1 MEGGGIIQICRHTSG
16 VHRHALL
23 GKFERCPEM
32 ARNFFNNS
40 NHGHI
45 LYEYVAALA
54 CESLKLR
61 WSSKNGKIAP
71 ISKCLR

>member
-1 MEGGGIIQICRHTSG
+1 MLCWENLKGVLKWLETSLIIVI
-16 VHRHALL
+16 
-23 GKFERCPEM
+23 
-32 ARNFFNNS
+32 
-40 NHGHI
+40 HGRI
-45 LYEYVAALA
+45 LYECVAALA